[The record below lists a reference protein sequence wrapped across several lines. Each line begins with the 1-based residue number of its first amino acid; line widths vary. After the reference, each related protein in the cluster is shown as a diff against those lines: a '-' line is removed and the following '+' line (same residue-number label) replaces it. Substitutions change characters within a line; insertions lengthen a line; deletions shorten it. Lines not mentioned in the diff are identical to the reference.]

1 MMKKSYFE
9 TISHLDLRK
18 KIEEFLAKYGEK
30 LQAKN
35 YKINEVVRREGEKS
49 QMIYIVKNGIF
60 SISKLE
66 NMESETIIAFCRS
79 LNFIVPVSALVP
91 NFPSLYEIRSIEN
104 NLANPNSIYE
114 ISMKQWNELAENDE
128 SLRGLLNAMLY
139 DNLTSLFK
147 RIEILR
153 KNRNMKDLIYELY
166 FSKHWLLNSGISEH
180 YIADSLAIS
189 DNFLRRTLN
198 EINYNR
204 DEERFEKIKTKL
216 NI

>member
-1 MMKKSYFE
+1 MKKSYFE

-91 NFPSLYEIRSIEN
+91 NFPTLYEIKSIEN

-114 ISMKQWNELAENDE
+114 IPIEQLNKIAEKDE

-139 DNLTSLFK
+139 DNLTTLLQLFEK
-147 RIEILR
+147 FRL
-153 KNRNMKDLIYELY
+153 NRNIKNFISDLYDAE
-166 FSKHWLLNSGISEH
+166 HWILNSGIPAH
-180 YIADSLAIS
+180 YIAEGFGMPLKSFRQI
-189 DNFLRRTLN
+189 LN
-198 EINYNR
+198 
-204 DEERFEKIKTKL
+204 DIKSKSRQKSAKKH
-216 NI
+216 